1 MMPRLSLRFALAVV
15 LAYLLAACSLS
26 SPGSHSVSLPSAS
39 GPSPNPVQA
48 VDALGRVVSL
58 GAPPRRI
65 VLAGKASLLL
75 ADALYAFPDAPQ
87 RVVALTK
94 GKQSLDFLK
103 LLDPDV
109 QKKAVLAREV
119 GPEQIAALHPDL
131 VIIKSFLYPKL
142 GKSLEALGIPVF
154 TMRLE
159 APEQYPRELRE
170 LGKLLGEEKRGDAL
184 ADYFAGKMDFLQQT
198 LDSANGL
205 SKPQVLVLRSGIRG
219 NRGAFA
225 VPPKNWIQTRMVVL
239 AGGRP
244 VWGSVQGSGWTPIP
258 LEQIAAWNPDVIF
271 VVSYQRPPAEAVKKF
286 TSLRLASALKAVRD
300 DKVFPIPADFIS
312 WDQPDT
318 RWILGAQWMAKKM
331 HPDLFAPLDMREAV
345 SEFYRTLYGFDE
357 SRLKA
362 VWAKLG
368 W

>member
-1 MMPRLSLRFALAVV
+1 MMPRLSLRFALAA
-15 LAYLLAACSLS
+15 LLPYLLVACSTS
-26 SPGSHSVSLPSAS
+26 SLAPHTTPLPSTS
-39 GPSPNPVQA
+39 GTPSNSVQA

-58 GAPPRRI
+58 ASPPRRI

-103 LLDPDV
+103 LLDPEA

-142 GKSLEALGIPVF
+142 GKSLEVLGIPVF

-184 ADYFAGKMDFLQQT
+184 ANYFAGKMDFLKQT
-198 LDSANGL
+198 LDSAGGL

-219 NRGAFA
+219 NRGAYA
-225 VPPKNWIQTRMVVL
+225 VPPKNWIQTRMAVL
-239 AGGRP
+239 AGGQP
-244 VWGSVQGSGWTPIP
+244 VWGSAQGSGWTPIP

-271 VVSYQRPPAEAVKKF
+271 VVSYQRPPADAVKKF
-286 TSLRLASALKAVRD
+286 TSLRLAGALKAVRD
-300 DKVFPIPADFIS
+300 GKVYPIPADFIS

-331 HPDLFAPLDMREAV
+331 HPDLFASLDMRTAV

-357 SRLKA
+357 SRLKV

>member
-1 MMPRLSLRFALAVV
+1 MMPRLSLRFALAVA
-15 LAYLLAACSLS
+15 LAYFLAACSLS
-26 SPGSHSVSLPSAS
+26 SPGPRSTSRPSAS
-39 GPSPNPVQA
+39 APSPHSVQA

-58 GAPPRRI
+58 AAPPHRI

-94 GKQSLDFLK
+94 GKQNLDFLK

-142 GKSLEALGIPVF
+142 GKSLEALGVPVF

-170 LGKLLGEEKRGDAL
+170 LGKLLGEERRGDAL
-184 ADYFAGKMDFLQQT
+184 AAYFAGKMDFLKQT
-198 LDSANGL
+198 LDFAGL

-219 NRGAFA
+219 EQDAYA
-225 VPPKNWIQTRMVVL
+225 VPPKNWIQTRMAVL

-258 LEQIAAWNPDVIF
+258 LEQVAAWNPEVIF

-286 TSLRLASALKAVRD
+286 TSLRLASALKAVRAG
-300 DKVFPIPADFIS
+300 KVYPIPADFIS

-357 SRLKA
+357 DRLKV